1 MCQANVYYT
10 KDQYQEQK
18 LPSTTANTITLSVTG
33 EEGLSNN
40 LEERTVTKLGVI
52 VVNIFSGVGK
62 RLGHAGSA
70 NPIRSDPN
78 PNRHTTTTTTI

>member
-1 MCQANVYYT
+1 MKIEA
-10 KDQYQEQK
+10 
-18 LPSTTANTITLSVTG
+18 
-33 EEGLSNN
+33 N

-70 NPIRSDPN
+70 NPIRSKSESTHNNNNNLGEYENSIAEEHEDDV
-78 PNRHTTTTTTI
+78 TV